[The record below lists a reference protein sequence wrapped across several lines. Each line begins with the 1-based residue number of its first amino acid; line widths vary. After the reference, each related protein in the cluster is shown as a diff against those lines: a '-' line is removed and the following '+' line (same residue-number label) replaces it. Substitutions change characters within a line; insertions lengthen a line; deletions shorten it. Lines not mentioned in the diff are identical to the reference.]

1 MEEQKENSQPLNIEE
16 AFSKITSIVEQ
27 LEAPEITLEES
38 MKLYRQG
45 VELLTECGKS
55 LDRIEKEMIVL
66 TEEGEIRDGTIE

>member
-16 AFSKITSIVEQ
+16 VFSKITSIVEQ

-66 TEEGEIRDGTIE
+66 TEEGEIKNGTLE

>member
-55 LDRIEKEMIVL
+55 LDRIEKEMIFL
-66 TEEGEIRDGTIE
+66 TEEGEIKNGTLE

>member
-1 MEEQKENSQPLNIEE
+1 MIFHTLSE
-16 AFSKITSIVEQ
+16 ALLPDDIISKITSIVEQ

-66 TEEGEIRDGTIE
+66 TEEGEIKNGTLE

>member
-16 AFSKITSIVEQ
+16 AFSKITFIVEQ

-66 TEEGEIRDGTIE
+66 TEEGEIKNGTLE

>member
-1 MEEQKENSQPLNIEE
+1 MEEQKENNQPLNIEE

-66 TEEGEIRDGTIE
+66 TEEGEIKNGTLE

>member
-16 AFSKITSIVEQ
+16 AFSKIISIVEQ

>member
-1 MEEQKENSQPLNIEE
+1 MEEQKENSQPHNIEE
-16 AFSKITSIVEQ
+16 SFSKITSIVEQ

-66 TEEGEIRDGTIE
+66 TEEGEIRDGTLE

>member
-27 LEAPEITLEES
+27 LEVPEITLEES

-66 TEEGEIRDGTIE
+66 TEEGEIKNGTLE

>member
-1 MEEQKENSQPLNIEE
+1 MEEQKKNSQPLNIEE

-66 TEEGEIRDGTIE
+66 TEEGEIKNGTLE